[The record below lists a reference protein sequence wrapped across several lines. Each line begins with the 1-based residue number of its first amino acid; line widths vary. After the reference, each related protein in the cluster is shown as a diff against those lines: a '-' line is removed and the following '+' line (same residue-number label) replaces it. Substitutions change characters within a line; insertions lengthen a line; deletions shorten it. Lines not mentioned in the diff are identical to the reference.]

1 MNSWGDWWDVNGWE
15 GGMTGVGWFVNV
27 KLPMVRKGDEGWRI
41 QSADPPPC
49 SQGPM
54 PVCLCGVSRSTHIVW
69 TCYMAQT
76 FFTFH
81 LLLCSIRLWD
91 LLYMHSTV
99 RWGDLADQAACYS
112 PLRPHHL
119 KYNSGHGYQCQT
131 LVHFCCLRLSHCH
144 LPRRE
149 QFVACPA
156 SDITPIISQ
165 SELYPSADWQILW
178 VLKCDGTT
186 APLHRLLF
194 SYTSFAFR
202 TP

>member
-1 MNSWGDWWDVNGWE
+1 
-15 GGMTGVGWFVNV
+15 
-27 KLPMVRKGDEGWRI
+27 
-41 QSADPPPC
+41 
-49 SQGPM
+49 
-54 PVCLCGVSRSTHIVW
+54 
-69 TCYMAQT
+69 MAQT

-119 KYNSGHGYQCQT
+119 KYNSGHGYQCQI

-144 LPRRE
+144 FPRRE

-165 SELYPSADWQILW
+165 SEPLVFRRLTDFMGAKVWWYNSTFTPIVIQLYKFCVPYALGQKIMKPRFWTKMEKKERKDKRERN
-178 VLKCDGTT
+178 LKYIG
-186 APLHRLLF
+186 LK
-194 SYTSFAFR
+194 
-202 TP
+202 